1 MFERDCMAAPKHRRY
16 GANMTYR
23 TLRQESWIVAWASC
37 CLARL

>member
-1 MFERDCMAAPKHRRY
+1 MFEHDCMAARKPRRY

-23 TLRQESWIVAWASC
+23 TLRQGSWKVAWASC